1 MIFADCLTLRI
12 PRTLCNKANRSGT
25 EDHYRNRWFFD
36 RISPWRAALP
46 TRSAID
52 ASLII
57 HIRSPMHLHLPLSR
71 LRTPAI
77 DPSIPES
84 KQRHKGPS
92 YPTFYSV
99 SSDPVVITPE
109 ALLRGRPSRLDT
121 PGTMSSRDERGEK
134 ISGRLWGSWQ
144 LPFAATEPCDSLS
157 KTSGGGGM
165 ARGLG
170 CAGREETLRG

>member
-1 MIFADCLTLRI
+1 M
-12 PRTLCNKANRSGT
+12 
-25 EDHYRNRWFFD
+25 
-36 RISPWRAALP
+36 P
-46 TRSAID
+46 TRFAID

-121 PGTMSSRDERGEK
+121 PGTMSSRDERGKK

-144 LPFAATEPCDSLS
+144 PGSFPSPRLSRATLYQKQAEKEGWPVAWGEQEGKRHYGDERRSEDRGTGVRKGSGLHGTPSGVARSLVHP
-157 KTSGGGGM
+157 
-165 ARGLG
+165 A
-170 CAGREETLRG
+170 